1 MSKKLELKLLLDMV
15 DKVTG
20 PLKKIREASG
30 GVSGE
35 LKATRDKLKELNKQS
50 AQIDGFK
57 KQQKAMQ
64 STASTLVDAQAKVK
78 QMQAQMKALGGEA
91 SNKMRTDF
99 RKANE
104 AVRDLSRTLEK
115 QRTGLG
121 EHRQKLR
128 DSGIDTG
135 KLGDAQKDL
144 KEKIQQTTDVM
155 ELQRKKLD
163 AVSRKQKRLNDAGA
177 NYQKAKALQGDL
189 AGKGA
194 GMVATGAA
202 IGAASAVP
210 IIEYSKAETAATGL
224 KVSMMGA
231 GGVVRKE
238 FAEINALATQLGNKL
253 PGTTAD
259 FQDMMTTLIQQ
270 GMSSKAILGGLGEAT
285 AFLGVQMKLPFNEA
299 AEFAAKLQDA
309 TGTAEKDMMNLM
321 DVIQRSY
328 YLGVDKT
335 NMLQG
340 FSKLS
345 SALPVLRKQGLEAAQ
360 LLSPLIVMADQAGMA
375 GEASGNAYRKA
386 FQLSMDTGK
395 VGKAN
400 NILADMGIKLD
411 FTDGK
416 GEFAGLENMFSQ
428 LQKLGGLNT
437 ETRLSVLKQ
446 IYGDDAETLQVMNI
460 MITKGI
466 AGYRE
471 TAAKMEA
478 QASLQLRVNEQLNTL
493 TNLWDAATG
502 TFTNALVNVGEAVAP
517 ELKQLVNW
525 LGEMAEKLGTWI
537 KANPELTGTL
547 FKVAMGV
554 GALAVA
560 GGTLTLMLAGILGPL
575 AMIKYSA
582 EILGIKSLPLVGSA
596 ITKLGGAFSWILGG
610 LKTLS
615 IALFTT
621 PIGWLILGITALIGA
636 GYLLV
641 THWDTV
647 KAWMSDFWQ
656 TIKSLA
662 GEGIEAVKSYFN
674 GLPEPIKAVL
684 SGIWGTMKTVFS
696 WSPIGLIVNNFDD
709 IVSFFTGL
717 PAKFSSLGE
726 MTMDG
731 LVKGITGKLA
741 EVKETITNAATDA
754 IGWFK
759 DVLGIASPS
768 KVFAVMGDQ
777 TMQGLTVGINRSQQ
791 EPLNEINKLS
801 KQMAGTAFV
810 LGISALP
817 AAAMPN
823 DVANLLSPAPI
834 IQNRE
839 IIEQL
844 SPAKLSQPEDAV
856 RQVRD
861 EHSAAVLPAV
871 PAMNREIVEQIEPPE
886 SSAMGYEVLSQAVDA
901 LMPSLTDLMPSLAQV
916 RRAFTHLRT
925 MMSTASGTLMRV
937 GQTLLFVG
945 RAAALNPIGLLVTA
959 IGLGA
964 LAVYKYWQPVKAFFV
979 GFWQGLQEG
988 LAPVAEALGPAF
1000 TALGSALMPL
1010 KPIWDGIASVL
1021 GTVWKWVT
1029 DLLTPINATATE
1041 LDNAT
1046 GAGTRFGLWL
1056 ADLVTL
1062 IPNVIGNFVGF
1073 GASIMSG
1080 ISDGIMSR
1088 VSAVKESL
1096 GGAINGSID
1105 YIKDLLGIASPSKVF
1120 AVMGD
1125 QTMQGLTVGINRSQ
1139 QAPLNEV
1146 GKLGKQMAGA
1156 AFVLGVTALPAAAI
1170 TDQTRIIRDEY
1181 QSADYSVPDAIRLV
1195 KEGELPA
1202 RKQKNDD
1209 LSPDDNSLA
1218 HNTAPDR
1225 LGAFAQRQAPQPQT
1239 VHIDAGIHAPITVYA
1254 TANMNAQDVAQLIA
1268 IELEK
1273 RERAQQARLRSSLK
1287 DLN

>member
-1 MSKKLELKLLLDMV
+1 MNKLQISVLLATV
-15 DKVTG
+15 DKITG
-20 PLKKIREASG
+20 PLKKMRQASG
-30 GVSGE
+30 IT
-35 LKATRDKLKELNKQS
+35 ATQLKETQERVKQLNKQS
-50 AQIDGFK
+50 AQIEGYRK
-57 KQQKAMQ
+57 ISRSLGITSNELAKAQKEAQRLALEMKNSQAPSKALVKEYEQAQAAVVKLKTQQKNLTISQ
-64 STASTLVDAQAKVK
+64 
-78 QMQAQMKALGGEA
+78 
-91 SNKMRTDF
+91 
-99 RKANE
+99 
-104 AVRDLSRTLEK
+104 
-115 QRTGLG
+115 
-121 EHRQKLR
+121 HRQREALR
-128 DSGIDTG
+128 ASGIDTRNLSKHQRTLADDLSQAN
-135 KLGDAQKDL
+135 KLLEQQKRRL
-144 KEKIQQTTDVM
+144 QQVS
-155 ELQRKKLD
+155 EQQKKLN
-163 AVSRKQKRLNDAGA
+163 AAQAS
-177 NYQKAKALQGDL
+177 YQKSKALQGDL

-202 IGAASAVP
+202 VGAVSAIP
-210 IIEYSKAETAATGL
+210 IIEFSKAETAATGL

-309 TGTAEKDMMNLM
+309 TGTAEKDMMSLM

-517 ELKQLVNW
+517 ELKELVKW
-525 LGEMAEKLGTWI
+525 LGEMAEGLGVWI
-537 KANPELTGTL
+537 KANPQLTATL
-547 FKVAMGV
+547 FKAAMAV

-575 AMIKYSA
+575 AMIKYS
-582 EILGIKSLPLVGSA
+582 LSVLSIKSLPFMGGALS
-596 ITKLGGAFSWILGG
+596 KLGGALKWIIGG
-610 LKTLS
+610 LRALS
-615 IALFTT
+615 LALLTT
-621 PIGWLILGITALIGA
+621 PIGWMILGITALATA
-636 GYLLV
+636 GYLLIN
-641 THWDTV
+641 HWDTV
-647 KAWMSDFWQ
+647 KAWMAGFWQ
-656 TIKSLA
+656 SITSLT
-662 GEGIEAVKSYFN
+662 GEGIAAIKGYFN

-684 SGIWGTMKTVFS
+684 SGVWDTIKTVFS

-741 EVKETITNAATDA
+741 EVKETITNAASDA

-823 DVANLLSPAPI
+823 DVANQPSPAPI
-834 IQNRE
+834 IQHRE
-839 IIEQL
+839 IVEQL
-844 SPAKLSQPEDAV
+844 SPAKLSQPEDIV
-856 RQVRD
+856 RQVR
-861 EHSAAVLPAV
+861 
-871 PAMNREIVEQIEPPE
+871 EQ
-886 SSAMGYEVLSQAVDA
+886 Y
-901 LMPSLTDLMPSLAQV
+901 
-916 RRAFTHLRT
+916 
-925 MMSTASGTLMRV
+925 
-937 GQTLLFVG
+937 
-945 RAAALNPIGLLVTA
+945 
-959 IGLGA
+959 
-964 LAVYKYWQPVKAFFV
+964 
-979 GFWQGLQEG
+979 
-988 LAPVAEALGPAF
+988 
-1000 TALGSALMPL
+1000 
-1010 KPIWDGIASVL
+1010 L
-1021 GTVWKWVT
+1021 GTSLQV
-1029 DLLTPINATATE
+1029 
-1041 LDNAT
+1041 
-1046 GAGTRFGLWL
+1046 
-1056 ADLVTL
+1056 
-1062 IPNVIGNFVGF
+1062 IP
-1073 GASIMSG
+1073 
-1080 ISDGIMSR
+1080 
-1088 VSAVKESL
+1088 
-1096 GGAINGSID
+1096 
-1105 YIKDLLGIASPSKVF
+1105 
-1120 AVMGD
+1120 
-1125 QTMQGLTVGINRSQ
+1125 
-1139 QAPLNEV
+1139 
-1146 GKLGKQMAGA
+1146 
-1156 AFVLGVTALPAAAI
+1156 
-1170 TDQTRIIRDEY
+1170 DQTRTIRDEY
-1181 QSADYSVPDAIRLV
+1181 QGADYSVPDAIRLV

-1202 RKQKNDD
+1202 RKPKSDD
-1209 LSPDDNSLA
+1209 LSPDDNGLTHSA
-1218 HNTAPDR
+1218 APDR
-1225 LGAFAQRQAPQPQT
+1225 LGTFAQRQAAQTKT

>member
-50 AQIDGFK
+50 AQIDGYK
-57 KQQKAMQ
+57 KVSRSLSITSQDLVKAQKKMQ
-64 STASTLVDAQAKVK
+64 LLDEQMKQSQNPSKALRKEHEQSIQTLRNLKGARSKLVASHK
-78 QMQAQMKALGGEA
+78 QMRE
-91 SNKMRTDF
+91 
-99 RKANE
+99 E
-104 AVRDLSRTLEK
+104 
-115 QRTGLG
+115 
-121 EHRQKLR
+121 LR
-128 DSGIDTG
+128 LSGIDTR
-135 KLGDAQKDL
+135 KLGDTQKEL

-155 ELQRKKLD
+155 ELQRKKLE
-163 AVSRKQKRLNDAGA
+163 AVSRKQKQLNDAGA
-177 NYQKAKALQGDL
+177 SYQKAKALQSDL

-202 IGAASAVP
+202 VGAASAIP

-309 TGTAEKDMMNLM
+309 TGTAEKDMMSLM
-321 DVIQRSY
+321 DVIHRSY

-345 SALPVLRKQGLEAAQ
+345 SALPVLRKQGLEAAK

-386 FQLSMDTGK
+386 FQLSMDAGK

-471 TAAKMEA
+471 AAAKMEA

-525 LGEMAEKLGTWI
+525 LSEMAEKLGTWI

-560 GGTLTLMLAGILGPL
+560 GGTLTLMLAGILGPIAL
-575 AMIKYSA
+575 LKYST
-582 EILGIKSLPLVGSA
+582 S
-596 ITKLGGAFSWILGG
+596 
-610 LKTLS
+610 
-615 IALFTT
+615 
-621 PIGWLILGITALIGA
+621 
-636 GYLLV
+636 
-641 THWDTV
+641 
-647 KAWMSDFWQ
+647 
-656 TIKSLA
+656 
-662 GEGIEAVKSYFN
+662 
-674 GLPEPIKAVL
+674 
-684 SGIWGTMKTVFS
+684 
-696 WSPIGLIVNNFDD
+696 
-709 IVSFFTGL
+709 
-717 PAKFSSLGE
+717 
-726 MTMDG
+726 
-731 LVKGITGKLA
+731 
-741 EVKETITNAATDA
+741 
-754 IGWFK
+754 
-759 DVLGIASPS
+759 VLGINLMS
-768 KVFAVMGDQ
+768 AVAP
-777 TMQGLTVGINRSQQ
+777 TGLLTTAFGG
-791 EPLNEINKLS
+791 LS
-801 KQMAGTAFV
+801 KGVTGIISKATNFKGAWAGIGALWKQSDPKTLLISMGKGGGIVDRFKASFASLRGTLSTLIPRLTFMSGATMALMKSQMLAVVSG
-810 LGISALP
+810 
-817 AAAMPN
+817 
-823 DVANLLSPAPI
+823 
-834 IQNRE
+834 
-839 IIEQL
+839 
-844 SPAKLSQPEDAV
+844 AKL
-856 RQVRD
+856 
-861 EHSAAVLPAV
+861 AAVNAGK
-871 PAMNREIVEQIEPPE
+871 AIK
-886 SSAMGYEVLSQAVDA
+886 
-901 LMPSLTDLMPSLAQV
+901 
-916 RRAFTHLRT
+916 
-925 MMSTASGTLMRV
+925 STASGIQSSAAAMRTYVQAHGPLGTLWNGFIASAKGIGRVLISSVMSPLRLV

-945 RAAALNPIGLLVTA
+945 RAALLNPIGLLVTA

-964 LAVYKYWQPVKAFFV
+964 LAVYKYWQPIKAFFV

-988 LAPVAEALGPAF
+988 LAPVAEALSPAF
-1000 TALGSALMPL
+1000 VAFGSALAPL
-1010 KPIWDGIASVL
+1010 KPIWDGIASAM

-1029 DLLTPINATATE
+1029 DLLTPINSTAAE

-1046 GAGTRFGLWL
+1046 NAGKRFGLWL
-1056 ADLVTL
+1056 ADLINI
-1062 IPNVIGNFVGF
+1062 IPRLAGDFVGF
-1073 GASIMSG
+1073 GANLMEGFSK
-1080 ISDGIMSR
+1080 GIMSMGHLI
-1088 VSAVKESL
+1088 KESL
-1096 GGAINGSID
+1096 GSTISEGVD
-1105 YIKDLLGIASPSKVF
+1105 YFKNLLGIASPSKVF

-1202 RKQKNDD
+1202 RKPKSDN
-1209 LSPDDNSLA
+1209 LSPDDNGLTHSA
-1218 HNTAPDR
+1218 APDR
-1225 LGAFAQRQAPQPQT
+1225 LGTFAQRQAPQPQT

>member
-1 MSKKLELKLLLDMV
+1 MNKLQISVLLATV
-15 DKVTG
+15 DKITG
-20 PLKKIREASG
+20 PLKKMRQASG
-30 GVSGE
+30 IT
-35 LKATRDKLKELNKQS
+35 ATQLKETQERVKQLNKQS
-50 AQIDGFK
+50 AQIDGYRK
-57 KQQKAMQ
+57 ISRSLGITSNELAKAQKEAQRLALEMKNSQ
-64 STASTLVDAQAKVK
+64 APAKALVKEYEQAQAAVVK
-78 QMQAQMKALGGEA
+78 LKTQHKNLTISQ
-91 SNKMRTDF
+91 
-99 RKANE
+99 
-104 AVRDLSRTLEK
+104 
-115 QRTGLG
+115 
-121 EHRQKLR
+121 HRQREELR
-128 DSGIDTG
+128 ASGIDTRNLSKHQRTLANDLSQAN
-135 KLGDAQKDL
+135 KLLEQQKRRL
-144 KEKIQQTTDVM
+144 QQVS
-155 ELQRKKLD
+155 EQQKKLN
-163 AVSRKQKRLNDAGA
+163 AAQAS
-177 NYQKAKALQGDL
+177 YQKSKALQGDL

-202 IGAASAVP
+202 VGAVSAIP
-210 IIEYSKAETAATGL
+210 IIEFSKAETAATGL

-309 TGTAEKDMMNLM
+309 TGTAEKDMMSLM

-517 ELKQLVNW
+517 ELKELVKW
-525 LGEMAEKLGTWI
+525 LGEMAEGLGVWI
-537 KANPELTGTL
+537 KANPQLTATL
-547 FKVAMGV
+547 FKAAMAV

-575 AMIKYSA
+575 AMIKYS
-582 EILGIKSLPLVGSA
+582 LSVLSIKSLPFMGGALS
-596 ITKLGGAFSWILGG
+596 KLGGALKWIIGG
-610 LKTLS
+610 LRALS
-615 IALFTT
+615 LALLTT
-621 PIGWLILGITALIGA
+621 PIGWLILGITALATA
-636 GYLLV
+636 GYLLIN
-641 THWDTV
+641 HWDTV
-647 KAWMSDFWQ
+647 KAWMAGVWQ
-656 TIKSLA
+656 SITSLT
-662 GEGIEAVKSYFN
+662 GEGIAAIKGYFN

-684 SGIWGTMKTVFS
+684 SGIWDTIKTVFS

-741 EVKETITNAATDA
+741 EVKETITNAASDA

-823 DVANLLSPAPI
+823 DVANQPSPI

-839 IIEQL
+839 IVEQL
-844 SPAKLSQPEDAV
+844 SPAKLSQPEDIV
-856 RQVRD
+856 RQVR
-861 EHSAAVLPAV
+861 
-871 PAMNREIVEQIEPPE
+871 EQ
-886 SSAMGYEVLSQAVDA
+886 Y
-901 LMPSLTDLMPSLAQV
+901 
-916 RRAFTHLRT
+916 
-925 MMSTASGTLMRV
+925 
-937 GQTLLFVG
+937 
-945 RAAALNPIGLLVTA
+945 
-959 IGLGA
+959 
-964 LAVYKYWQPVKAFFV
+964 
-979 GFWQGLQEG
+979 
-988 LAPVAEALGPAF
+988 
-1000 TALGSALMPL
+1000 
-1010 KPIWDGIASVL
+1010 L
-1021 GTVWKWVT
+1021 GTSLQV
-1029 DLLTPINATATE
+1029 
-1041 LDNAT
+1041 
-1046 GAGTRFGLWL
+1046 
-1056 ADLVTL
+1056 
-1062 IPNVIGNFVGF
+1062 IP
-1073 GASIMSG
+1073 
-1080 ISDGIMSR
+1080 
-1088 VSAVKESL
+1088 
-1096 GGAINGSID
+1096 
-1105 YIKDLLGIASPSKVF
+1105 
-1120 AVMGD
+1120 
-1125 QTMQGLTVGINRSQ
+1125 
-1139 QAPLNEV
+1139 
-1146 GKLGKQMAGA
+1146 
-1156 AFVLGVTALPAAAI
+1156 
-1170 TDQTRIIRDEY
+1170 DQTRTIRDEY
-1181 QSADYSVPDAIRLV
+1181 QGADYSVPDAIRLV

-1202 RKQKNDD
+1202 RKPKSDD

-1218 HNTAPDR
+1218 HNAAPDR
-1225 LGAFAQRQAPQPQT
+1225 LGTFAQRQAAQTQT

>member
-1 MSKKLELKLLLDMV
+1 MNKLQISVLLATV
-15 DKVTG
+15 DKITG
-20 PLKKIREASG
+20 PLKKMRQASG
-30 GVSGE
+30 I
-35 LKATRDKLKELNKQS
+35 TTNQLKETQERVKQLNKQS
-50 AQIDGFK
+50 AQIDGYRK
-57 KQQKAMQ
+57 ISRSLGITSNELAKAQKEAQRLALEMKNSQAPAKALVKEYEQAQAAVVKLKTQQKNLTISQ
-64 STASTLVDAQAKVK
+64 
-78 QMQAQMKALGGEA
+78 
-91 SNKMRTDF
+91 
-99 RKANE
+99 
-104 AVRDLSRTLEK
+104 
-115 QRTGLG
+115 
-121 EHRQKLR
+121 HRQREELR
-128 DSGIDTG
+128 ASGIDTRNLS
-135 KLGDAQKDL
+135 KHQRTLANDLSQANKHLEQQKRRL
-144 KEKIQQTTDVM
+144 QQVS
-155 ELQRKKLD
+155 EQQKKLN
-163 AVSRKQKRLNDAGA
+163 AAQAS
-177 NYQKAKALQGDL
+177 YQKSKALQGDL

-202 IGAASAVP
+202 VGAVSAIP
-210 IIEYSKAETAATGL
+210 IIEFSKAETAATGL

-309 TGTAEKDMMNLM
+309 TGTAEKDMMSLM

-517 ELKQLVNW
+517 ELKELVKW
-525 LGEMAEKLGTWI
+525 LGEMAEGLGVWI
-537 KANPELTGTL
+537 KANPQLTATL
-547 FKVAMGV
+547 FKAAMAV

-575 AMIKYSA
+575 AMIKYS
-582 EILGIKSLPLVGSA
+582 LSVLSIKSLPFMGGALS
-596 ITKLGGAFSWILGG
+596 KLGGALKWIIGG
-610 LKTLS
+610 LRALS
-615 IALFTT
+615 LALLTT
-621 PIGWLILGITALIGA
+621 PIGWVILGITALATA
-636 GYLLV
+636 GYLLIN
-641 THWDTV
+641 HWDTV
-647 KAWMSDFWQ
+647 KAWMAGFWQ
-656 TIKSLA
+656 SITSLT
-662 GEGIEAVKSYFN
+662 GEGIAAVNSYFN

-684 SGIWGTMKTVFS
+684 SSIWETMKTIFS

-709 IVSFFTGL
+709 IVSFLTGL

-741 EVKETITNAATDA
+741 EVKETITNAASDA

-777 TMQGLTVGINRSQQ
+777 TMQGLTVGLNRSQQ
-791 EPLNEINKLS
+791 EPLNEVNKLS
-801 KQMAGTAFV
+801 KQIAGTAFV

-817 AAAMPN
+817 AAAISN
-823 DVANLLSPAPI
+823 DVANQPSPAPI
-834 IQNRE
+834 VQHRE
-839 IIEQL
+839 IVEQL
-844 SPAKLSQPEDAV
+844 SPAKMSQPEDIV
-856 RQVRD
+856 RQVR
-861 EHSAAVLPAV
+861 
-871 PAMNREIVEQIEPPE
+871 EQ
-886 SSAMGYEVLSQAVDA
+886 Y
-901 LMPSLTDLMPSLAQV
+901 
-916 RRAFTHLRT
+916 
-925 MMSTASGTLMRV
+925 
-937 GQTLLFVG
+937 
-945 RAAALNPIGLLVTA
+945 
-959 IGLGA
+959 
-964 LAVYKYWQPVKAFFV
+964 
-979 GFWQGLQEG
+979 
-988 LAPVAEALGPAF
+988 
-1000 TALGSALMPL
+1000 
-1010 KPIWDGIASVL
+1010 L
-1021 GTVWKWVT
+1021 GTS
-1029 DLLTPINATATE
+1029 LQA
-1041 LDNAT
+1041 
-1046 GAGTRFGLWL
+1046 
-1056 ADLVTL
+1056 
-1062 IPNVIGNFVGF
+1062 IP
-1073 GASIMSG
+1073 
-1080 ISDGIMSR
+1080 
-1088 VSAVKESL
+1088 
-1096 GGAINGSID
+1096 
-1105 YIKDLLGIASPSKVF
+1105 
-1120 AVMGD
+1120 
-1125 QTMQGLTVGINRSQ
+1125 
-1139 QAPLNEV
+1139 
-1146 GKLGKQMAGA
+1146 
-1156 AFVLGVTALPAAAI
+1156 
-1170 TDQTRIIRDEY
+1170 DQTRTIRDEY
-1181 QSADYSVPDAIRLV
+1181 QGAEYLPNSSVPDAIRLV

-1202 RKQKNDD
+1202 RKPKGDD
-1209 LSPDDNSLA
+1209 LSPNDNSLTHSA
-1218 HNTAPDR
+1218 APDR
-1225 LGAFAQRQAPQPQT
+1225 LGTVAQRQAPQPQT

-1254 TANMNAQDVAQLIA
+1254 TAGMDAQDVAQLIA

>member
-1 MSKKLELKLLLDMV
+1 MNKLQISVLLATV
-15 DKVTG
+15 DKITG
-20 PLKKIREASG
+20 PLKKMRQASG
-30 GVSGE
+30 IT
-35 LKATRDKLKELNKQS
+35 ATQLKETQERVKQLNKQS
-50 AQIDGFK
+50 AQIDGYRK
-57 KQQKAMQ
+57 ISRSLGITSNELAKAQKEAQRLALEMKASQAPAKALVKEYEQAQAAVVKLKTQQKNLTISQ
-64 STASTLVDAQAKVK
+64 
-78 QMQAQMKALGGEA
+78 
-91 SNKMRTDF
+91 
-99 RKANE
+99 
-104 AVRDLSRTLEK
+104 
-115 QRTGLG
+115 
-121 EHRQKLR
+121 HRQREELR
-128 DSGIDTG
+128 ASGIDTRNLSKHQRTLADDLSQAN
-135 KLGDAQKDL
+135 KLLEQQKRRL
-144 KEKIQQTTDVM
+144 QQVS
-155 ELQRKKLD
+155 EQQKKLN
-163 AVSRKQKRLNDAGA
+163 AAQA
-177 NYQKAKALQGDL
+177 NYQKSKALQGDL

-202 IGAASAVP
+202 VGAVSAIP
-210 IIEYSKAETAATGL
+210 IIEFSKAETAATGL

-517 ELKQLVNW
+517 ELKELVKW
-525 LGEMAEKLGTWI
+525 LGEMAEGLGVWI
-537 KANPELTGTL
+537 KANPQLTATL
-547 FKVAMGV
+547 FKAAMAV

-575 AMIKYSA
+575 AMIKYS
-582 EILGIKSLPLVGSA
+582 LSVLSIKSLPFMGGALS
-596 ITKLGGAFSWILGG
+596 KLGGALKWIIGG
-610 LKTLS
+610 LRALS
-615 IALFTT
+615 LALLTT
-621 PIGWLILGITALIGA
+621 PIGWMILGITALATA
-636 GYLLV
+636 GYLLIN
-641 THWDTV
+641 HWDTV
-647 KAWMSDFWQ
+647 KAWMAGFWQ
-656 TIKSLA
+656 SITSLT
-662 GEGIEAVKSYFN
+662 GEGIAAIKGYFN

-684 SGIWGTMKTVFS
+684 SGIWDTMKTVFS

-731 LVKGITGKLA
+731 LVKGITGKLT
-741 EVKETITNAATDA
+741 EVKESITNAASSA

-777 TMQGLTVGINRSQQ
+777 TMQGLTVGLNRSQQ
-791 EPLNEINKLS
+791 DPLNEVNKLS

-823 DVANLLSPAPI
+823 DVTNLPSPAPI
-834 IQNRE
+834 VQHRE

-844 SPAKLSQPEDAV
+844 SPAKLSQPEDIV
-856 RQVRD
+856 RQVR
-861 EHSAAVLPAV
+861 
-871 PAMNREIVEQIEPPE
+871 EQ
-886 SSAMGYEVLSQAVDA
+886 Y
-901 LMPSLTDLMPSLAQV
+901 
-916 RRAFTHLRT
+916 
-925 MMSTASGTLMRV
+925 
-937 GQTLLFVG
+937 
-945 RAAALNPIGLLVTA
+945 
-959 IGLGA
+959 
-964 LAVYKYWQPVKAFFV
+964 
-979 GFWQGLQEG
+979 
-988 LAPVAEALGPAF
+988 
-1000 TALGSALMPL
+1000 
-1010 KPIWDGIASVL
+1010 L
-1021 GTVWKWVT
+1021 GTSLQV
-1029 DLLTPINATATE
+1029 
-1041 LDNAT
+1041 
-1046 GAGTRFGLWL
+1046 
-1056 ADLVTL
+1056 
-1062 IPNVIGNFVGF
+1062 IP
-1073 GASIMSG
+1073 
-1080 ISDGIMSR
+1080 
-1088 VSAVKESL
+1088 
-1096 GGAINGSID
+1096 
-1105 YIKDLLGIASPSKVF
+1105 
-1120 AVMGD
+1120 
-1125 QTMQGLTVGINRSQ
+1125 
-1139 QAPLNEV
+1139 
-1146 GKLGKQMAGA
+1146 
-1156 AFVLGVTALPAAAI
+1156 
-1170 TDQTRIIRDEY
+1170 DQTRTIRDEY
-1181 QSADYSVPDAIRLV
+1181 QGADYSVPDAIRLV

-1202 RKQKNDD
+1202 RKPKSDD
-1209 LSPDDNSLA
+1209 LSPDDNGLTHSA
-1218 HNTAPDR
+1218 APDR
-1225 LGAFAQRQAPQPQT
+1225 LGTFAQRQAAQTQT

>member
-50 AQIDGFK
+50 AQIDGYK
-57 KQQKAMQ
+57 KVSRSLSITSQDLVKAQKKMQ
-64 STASTLVDAQAKVK
+64 LLDEQMKQSQNPSKALRKEHEQSIQTLRNLKGARSKLVASHK
-78 QMQAQMKALGGEA
+78 QMRE
-91 SNKMRTDF
+91 
-99 RKANE
+99 E
-104 AVRDLSRTLEK
+104 
-115 QRTGLG
+115 
-121 EHRQKLR
+121 LR
-128 DSGIDTG
+128 LSGIDTR
-135 KLGDAQKDL
+135 KLGDTQKEL

-155 ELQRKKLD
+155 ELQRKKLE
-163 AVSRKQKRLNDAGA
+163 AVSRKQKQLNDAGA
-177 NYQKAKALQGDL
+177 SYQKAKALQSDL

-202 IGAASAVP
+202 VGAASAIP
-210 IIEYSKAETAATGL
+210 IIEYSKAETAATDL
-224 KVSMMGA
+224 RVAMMGA

-238 FAEINALATQLGNKL
+238 FAEINALANQLGNKL

-259 FQDMMTTLIQQ
+259 FQNMMTTLLKQ
-270 GMSSKAILGGLGEAT
+270 GMTPKAILGGLGEAS
-285 AFLGVQMKLPFNEA
+285 AFLAVQVKMPFNEA

-309 TGTAEKDMMNLM
+309 TGTSEKDMMKLM
-321 DVIQRSY
+321 DTIQRMDG
-328 YLGVDKT
+328 LGVTT
-335 NMLQG
+335 NNMSQS
-340 FSKLS
+340 FSKMS
-345 SALPVLRKQGLEAAQ
+345 SALPILRKTGLEAVE
-360 LLSPLIVMADQAGMA
+360 LLSPLTVMADQASIA
-375 GEASGNAYRKA
+375 GEVAGNAYAKMFR
-386 FQLSMDTGK
+386 LSMNKTK
-395 VGKAN
+395 VAKAN
-400 NILADMGIKLD
+400 EMLEERGIKLD

-416 GEFAGLENMFSQ
+416 GEFAGLDNMFKQLEKIKGLSTEDRLPILSQ
-428 LQKLGGLNT
+428 
-437 ETRLSVLKQ
+437 
-446 IYGDDAETLQVMNI
+446 IFGDDGDTLTVLNLM
-460 MITKGI
+460 TDKGI

-471 TAAKMEA
+471 TAAKMKA

-502 TFTNALVNVGEAVAP
+502 TFANALVNVGEAVAP

-525 LGEMAEKLGTWI
+525 LGEMAEKLGTWV

-575 AMIKYSA
+575 AMIKYST

-610 LKTLS
+610 LKSLS

-621 PIGWLILGITALIGA
+621 PIGWVILGITALIGA

-662 GEGIEAVKSYFN
+662 VEGIEAVKSYFN
-674 GLPEPIKAVL
+674 GLPEPLKAVL
-684 SGIWGTMKTVFS
+684 SSIWETMKTVFS
-696 WSPIGLIVNNFDD
+696 WSPIGIIVNNFDN
-709 IVSFFTGL
+709 IVSYLTGL

-731 LVKGITGKLA
+731 LINGITSKIAAL
-741 EVKETITNAATDA
+741 KETMFGMGRDVISS
-754 IGWFK
+754 FK
-759 DVLGIASPS
+759 
-768 KVFAVMGDQ
+768 
-777 TMQGLTVGINRSQQ
+777 
-791 EPLNEINKLS
+791 EI
-801 KQMAGTAFV
+801 
-810 LGISALP
+810 
-817 AAAMPN
+817 
-823 DVANLLSPAPI
+823 
-834 IQNRE
+834 
-839 IIEQL
+839 
-844 SPAKLSQPEDAV
+844 
-856 RQVRD
+856 
-861 EHSAAVLPAV
+861 
-871 PAMNREIVEQIEPPE
+871 
-886 SSAMGYEVLSQAVDA
+886 
-901 LMPSLTDLMPSLAQV
+901 
-916 RRAFTHLRT
+916 
-925 MMSTASGTLMRV
+925 
-937 GQTLLFVG
+937 
-945 RAAALNPIGLLVTA
+945 
-959 IGLGA
+959 
-964 LAVYKYWQPVKAFFV
+964 
-979 GFWQGLQEG
+979 
-988 LAPVAEALGPAF
+988 
-1000 TALGSALMPL
+1000 
-1010 KPIWDGIASVL
+1010 
-1021 GTVWKWVT
+1021 
-1029 DLLTPINATATE
+1029 
-1041 LDNAT
+1041 
-1046 GAGTRFGLWL
+1046 
-1056 ADLVTL
+1056 
-1062 IPNVIGNFVGF
+1062 
-1073 GASIMSG
+1073 
-1080 ISDGIMSR
+1080 
-1088 VSAVKESL
+1088 
-1096 GGAINGSID
+1096 
-1105 YIKDLLGIASPSKVF
+1105 LGIASPSKVF

-1202 RKQKNDD
+1202 RKPKDDD
-1209 LSPDDNSLA
+1209 LSPDDNGLTHSA
-1218 HNTAPDR
+1218 APDR
-1225 LGAFAQRQAPQPQT
+1225 LGAFAQRQAAQPQT

>member
-1 MSKKLELKLLLDMV
+1 MNKLQISVLLATV
-15 DKVTG
+15 DKITG
-20 PLKKIREASG
+20 PLKKMRQASG
-30 GVSGE
+30 IT
-35 LKATRDKLKELNKQS
+35 ATQLKETQERVKQLNKQS
-50 AQIDGFK
+50 AQIDGYRK
-57 KQQKAMQ
+57 ISRSLGITSNELAKAQKEAQRLALEMKNSQAPSKALVKEYEQAQTAVVKLKTQQKNLTISQ
-64 STASTLVDAQAKVK
+64 
-78 QMQAQMKALGGEA
+78 
-91 SNKMRTDF
+91 
-99 RKANE
+99 
-104 AVRDLSRTLEK
+104 
-115 QRTGLG
+115 
-121 EHRQKLR
+121 HRQREALR
-128 DSGIDTG
+128 ASGIDTRNLSKHQRTLADDLSQAN
-135 KLGDAQKDL
+135 KLLEQQKRRL
-144 KEKIQQTTDVM
+144 QQVS
-155 ELQRKKLD
+155 EQQKKLN
-163 AVSRKQKRLNDAGA
+163 AAQAS
-177 NYQKAKALQGDL
+177 YQKSKALQGDL

-202 IGAASAVP
+202 VGAVSAIP
-210 IIEYSKAETAATGL
+210 IIEFSKAETAATGL

-517 ELKQLVNW
+517 ELKELVKW
-525 LGEMAEKLGTWI
+525 LGEMAEGLGIWI
-537 KANPELTGTL
+537 KANPQLTATL
-547 FKVAMGV
+547 FKAAMAV

-575 AMIKYSA
+575 AMIKYS
-582 EILGIKSLPLVGSA
+582 LSVLSIKSLPFMGGALS
-596 ITKLGGAFSWILGG
+596 KLGGALKWIIGG
-610 LKTLS
+610 LRALS
-615 IALFTT
+615 LALLTT
-621 PIGWLILGITALIGA
+621 PIGWMILGITALATA
-636 GYLLV
+636 GYLLIN
-641 THWDTV
+641 HWDTV
-647 KAWMSDFWQ
+647 KAWMAGFWQ
-656 TIKSLA
+656 SITSLT
-662 GEGIEAVKSYFN
+662 GEGIAAIKGYFN

-684 SGIWGTMKTVFS
+684 SGVWDTIKTVFS

-741 EVKETITNAATDA
+741 EVKETITNAASDA

-823 DVANLLSPAPI
+823 DVANQPSPAPI

-839 IIEQL
+839 IVEQL
-844 SPAKLSQPEDAV
+844 SPAKLSQPEDIV
-856 RQVRD
+856 RQVR
-861 EHSAAVLPAV
+861 
-871 PAMNREIVEQIEPPE
+871 EQ
-886 SSAMGYEVLSQAVDA
+886 Y
-901 LMPSLTDLMPSLAQV
+901 
-916 RRAFTHLRT
+916 
-925 MMSTASGTLMRV
+925 
-937 GQTLLFVG
+937 
-945 RAAALNPIGLLVTA
+945 
-959 IGLGA
+959 
-964 LAVYKYWQPVKAFFV
+964 
-979 GFWQGLQEG
+979 
-988 LAPVAEALGPAF
+988 
-1000 TALGSALMPL
+1000 
-1010 KPIWDGIASVL
+1010 L
-1021 GTVWKWVT
+1021 GTSLQV
-1029 DLLTPINATATE
+1029 
-1041 LDNAT
+1041 
-1046 GAGTRFGLWL
+1046 
-1056 ADLVTL
+1056 
-1062 IPNVIGNFVGF
+1062 IP
-1073 GASIMSG
+1073 
-1080 ISDGIMSR
+1080 
-1088 VSAVKESL
+1088 
-1096 GGAINGSID
+1096 
-1105 YIKDLLGIASPSKVF
+1105 
-1120 AVMGD
+1120 
-1125 QTMQGLTVGINRSQ
+1125 
-1139 QAPLNEV
+1139 
-1146 GKLGKQMAGA
+1146 
-1156 AFVLGVTALPAAAI
+1156 
-1170 TDQTRIIRDEY
+1170 DQTRTIRDEY
-1181 QSADYSVPDAIRLV
+1181 QGADYSVPDAIRLV

-1202 RKQKNDD
+1202 RKPKSDD
-1209 LSPDDNSLA
+1209 LSPDDNGLTHSA
-1218 HNTAPDR
+1218 APDR
-1225 LGAFAQRQAPQPQT
+1225 LGTFAQRQAAQTQT

>member
-1 MSKKLELKLLLDMV
+1 MNKLQISVLLATV
-15 DKVTG
+15 DKITG
-20 PLKKIREASG
+20 PLKKMRQAG
-30 GVSGE
+30 GIT
-35 LKATRDKLKELNKQS
+35 ATQLKETQERVKQLNKQS
-50 AQIDGFK
+50 AQIDGYRK
-57 KQQKAMQ
+57 ISRSLGITSNELAKAQKEAQRLALEMKNSQAPSKALVKEYEQAQAAVVKLKTQQKNLTISQ
-64 STASTLVDAQAKVK
+64 
-78 QMQAQMKALGGEA
+78 
-91 SNKMRTDF
+91 
-99 RKANE
+99 
-104 AVRDLSRTLEK
+104 
-115 QRTGLG
+115 
-121 EHRQKLR
+121 HRQREALR
-128 DSGIDTG
+128 ASGIDTRNLSKHQRTLADDLSQAN
-135 KLGDAQKDL
+135 KLLEQQKRRL
-144 KEKIQQTTDVM
+144 QQVS
-155 ELQRKKLD
+155 EQQKKLN
-163 AVSRKQKRLNDAGA
+163 AAQAS
-177 NYQKAKALQGDL
+177 YQKSKALQGDL

-202 IGAASAVP
+202 VGAVSAIP
-210 IIEYSKAETAATGL
+210 IIEFSKAETAATGL

-309 TGTAEKDMMNLM
+309 TGTAEKDMMSLM

-335 NMLQG
+335 NMLHS

-386 FQLSMDTGK
+386 FQLSMDAGK

-517 ELKQLVNW
+517 ELKELVKW
-525 LGEMAEKLGTWI
+525 LGEMAEGLGIWI
-537 KANPELTGTL
+537 KANPQLTATL
-547 FKVAMGV
+547 FKAAMAV

-575 AMIKYSA
+575 AMIKYS
-582 EILGIKSLPLVGSA
+582 LSVLSIKSLPFMGGALSQ
-596 ITKLGGAFSWILGG
+596 LGGALKWIIGG
-610 LKTLS
+610 LRALS
-615 IALFTT
+615 LALLTT
-621 PIGWLILGITALIGA
+621 PIGWLILGITALVTA
-636 GYLLV
+636 GYLLIN
-641 THWDTV
+641 HWDTV
-647 KAWMSDFWQ
+647 KAWMAGFWQ
-656 TIKSLA
+656 SITSLT
-662 GEGIEAVKSYFN
+662 GEGIAAIKGYFN

-684 SGIWGTMKTVFS
+684 SGIWDTMKTVFS

-731 LVKGITGKLA
+731 LVKGITGKLS
-741 EVKETITNAATDA
+741 EVKETITNAASDA

-759 DVLGIASPS
+759 DV
-768 KVFAVMGDQ
+768 
-777 TMQGLTVGINRSQQ
+777 
-791 EPLNEINKLS
+791 
-801 KQMAGTAFV
+801 
-810 LGISALP
+810 
-817 AAAMPN
+817 
-823 DVANLLSPAPI
+823 
-834 IQNRE
+834 
-839 IIEQL
+839 
-844 SPAKLSQPEDAV
+844 
-856 RQVRD
+856 
-861 EHSAAVLPAV
+861 
-871 PAMNREIVEQIEPPE
+871 
-886 SSAMGYEVLSQAVDA
+886 
-901 LMPSLTDLMPSLAQV
+901 
-916 RRAFTHLRT
+916 
-925 MMSTASGTLMRV
+925 
-937 GQTLLFVG
+937 
-945 RAAALNPIGLLVTA
+945 
-959 IGLGA
+959 
-964 LAVYKYWQPVKAFFV
+964 
-979 GFWQGLQEG
+979 
-988 LAPVAEALGPAF
+988 
-1000 TALGSALMPL
+1000 
-1010 KPIWDGIASVL
+1010 
-1021 GTVWKWVT
+1021 
-1029 DLLTPINATATE
+1029 
-1041 LDNAT
+1041 
-1046 GAGTRFGLWL
+1046 
-1056 ADLVTL
+1056 
-1062 IPNVIGNFVGF
+1062 
-1073 GASIMSG
+1073 
-1080 ISDGIMSR
+1080 
-1088 VSAVKESL
+1088 
-1096 GGAINGSID
+1096 
-1105 YIKDLLGIASPSKVF
+1105 LGIASPSKVF

-1202 RKQKNDD
+1202 RKPKDDD
-1209 LSPDDNSLA
+1209 LSPDDNSLT
-1218 HNTAPDR
+1218 HSIAPDR
-1225 LGAFAQRQAPQPQT
+1225 LGAFAQRQAAQPQT

>member
-1 MSKKLELKLLLDMV
+1 MNKLQISVLLGTV
-15 DKVTG
+15 DKITG
-20 PLKKIREASG
+20 PLKKMRQASG
-30 GVSGE
+30 IT
-35 LKATRDKLKELNKQS
+35 ATQLKETQERVKQLNKQS
-50 AQIDGFK
+50 AQIEGYRK
-57 KQQKAMQ
+57 ISRSLGITSNELAKAQKEAQRLALEMKNSQAPSKALVKEYEQAQAAVVKLKTQQKNLTISQ
-64 STASTLVDAQAKVK
+64 
-78 QMQAQMKALGGEA
+78 
-91 SNKMRTDF
+91 
-99 RKANE
+99 
-104 AVRDLSRTLEK
+104 
-115 QRTGLG
+115 
-121 EHRQKLR
+121 HRQREALR
-128 DSGIDTG
+128 ASGIDTRNLS
-135 KLGDAQKDL
+135 KHQRTLANDLSQANKHLEQQKRRL
-144 KEKIQQTTDVM
+144 QQVS
-155 ELQRKKLD
+155 EQQKKLN
-163 AVSRKQKRLNDAGA
+163 AAQAS
-177 NYQKAKALQGDL
+177 YQKSKALQGDL

-202 IGAASAVP
+202 VGAVSAIP
-210 IIEYSKAETAATGL
+210 IIEFSKAETAATGL

-309 TGTAEKDMMNLM
+309 TGTAEKDMMSLM

-335 NMLQG
+335 NMLHS

-517 ELKQLVNW
+517 ELKELVKW
-525 LGEMAEKLGTWI
+525 LGEMAEGLGVWI
-537 KANPELTGTL
+537 KANPQLTATL
-547 FKVAMGV
+547 FKAAMAV

-575 AMIKYSA
+575 AMIKYS
-582 EILGIKSLPLVGSA
+582 LSVLSIKSLPFMGGALS
-596 ITKLGGAFSWILGG
+596 KLGGALKWIIGG
-610 LKTLS
+610 LRALS
-615 IALFTT
+615 LALLTT
-621 PIGWLILGITALIGA
+621 PIGWMILGITALATA
-636 GYLLV
+636 GYLLIN
-641 THWDTV
+641 HWDTV
-647 KAWMSDFWQ
+647 KAWMAGFWQ
-656 TIKSLA
+656 SITSLT
-662 GEGIEAVKSYFN
+662 GEGIAAIKGYFN

-684 SGIWGTMKTVFS
+684 SGIWDTMKTVFS

-731 LVKGITGKLA
+731 LVKGITGKLT
-741 EVKETITNAATDA
+741 EVKESITNAASSA

-777 TMQGLTVGINRSQQ
+777 TMQGLTVGLNRSQQ
-791 EPLNEINKLS
+791 DPLNEVNKLS

-823 DVANLLSPAPI
+823 DVTNLPSPAPI
-834 IQNRE
+834 VQHRE
-839 IIEQL
+839 IVEQL
-844 SPAKLSQPEDAV
+844 SPAKLSQPEDIV
-856 RQVRD
+856 RQVR
-861 EHSAAVLPAV
+861 
-871 PAMNREIVEQIEPPE
+871 EQ
-886 SSAMGYEVLSQAVDA
+886 Y
-901 LMPSLTDLMPSLAQV
+901 
-916 RRAFTHLRT
+916 
-925 MMSTASGTLMRV
+925 
-937 GQTLLFVG
+937 
-945 RAAALNPIGLLVTA
+945 
-959 IGLGA
+959 
-964 LAVYKYWQPVKAFFV
+964 
-979 GFWQGLQEG
+979 
-988 LAPVAEALGPAF
+988 
-1000 TALGSALMPL
+1000 
-1010 KPIWDGIASVL
+1010 L
-1021 GTVWKWVT
+1021 GTSLQV
-1029 DLLTPINATATE
+1029 
-1041 LDNAT
+1041 
-1046 GAGTRFGLWL
+1046 
-1056 ADLVTL
+1056 
-1062 IPNVIGNFVGF
+1062 IP
-1073 GASIMSG
+1073 
-1080 ISDGIMSR
+1080 
-1088 VSAVKESL
+1088 
-1096 GGAINGSID
+1096 
-1105 YIKDLLGIASPSKVF
+1105 
-1120 AVMGD
+1120 
-1125 QTMQGLTVGINRSQ
+1125 
-1139 QAPLNEV
+1139 
-1146 GKLGKQMAGA
+1146 
-1156 AFVLGVTALPAAAI
+1156 
-1170 TDQTRIIRDEY
+1170 DQTRTIRDEY
-1181 QSADYSVPDAIRLV
+1181 QGADYSVPDAIRLV

-1202 RKQKNDD
+1202 RKPKSDD
-1209 LSPDDNSLA
+1209 LSPDDNGLTHSA
-1218 HNTAPDR
+1218 APDR
-1225 LGAFAQRQAPQPQT
+1225 LGTFAQRQAAQTQT

>member
-20 PLKKIREASG
+20 PLKKIRQASG
-30 GVSGE
+30 LVSGE
-35 LKATRDKLKELNKQS
+35 LKETRDKLKELNKQS
-50 AQIDGFK
+50 HQIDGFK

-64 STASTLVDAQAKVK
+64 STTSTLVDAQAKVK
-78 QMQAQMKALGGEA
+78 LMQAQMKALGGEA

-135 KLGDAQKDL
+135 KLGDAQKQL

-163 AVSRKQKRLNDAGA
+163 AVSRRQKQLSDASA
-177 NYQKAKALQGDL
+177 SYQKTKALQGDL

-202 IGAASAVP
+202 IGAASAIP
-210 IIEYSKAETAATGL
+210 IIEFSKAETAATGL

-270 GMSSKAILGGLGEAT
+270 GMSPKAILGGLGEAT

-309 TGTAEKDMMNLM
+309 TGTAEKDMMSLM

-328 YLGVDKT
+328 YLGVDKN
-335 NMLQG
+335 NMLQSFTKMG
-340 FSKLS
+340 
-345 SALPVLRKQGLEAAQ
+345 SALPILRKKGLEAAK
-360 LLSPLIVMADQAGMA
+360 LLTPLTVMADQAGLA
-375 GEASGNAYRKA
+375 GEVAGNAYAKVFR
-386 FQLSMDTGK
+386 LSMDKSK
-395 VGKAN
+395 VSIAN
-400 NILADMGIKLD
+400 KMLEDMGVKLD

-416 GEFAGLENMFSQ
+416 GEFAGLDNMFKQ
-428 LQKLGGLNT
+428 LEKIKGLST
-437 ETRLSVLKQ
+437 EDRLPILSTIFGNDGDTLSVLNLMT
-446 IYGDDAETLQVMNI
+446 D
-460 MITKGI
+460 KGI

-471 TAAKMEA
+471 TAAKMQA

-560 GGTLTLMLAGILGPL
+560 GGTLTLMLAGILGPIAL
-575 AMIKYSA
+575 LKYST
-582 EILGIKSLPLVGSA
+582 S
-596 ITKLGGAFSWILGG
+596 
-610 LKTLS
+610 
-615 IALFTT
+615 
-621 PIGWLILGITALIGA
+621 
-636 GYLLV
+636 
-641 THWDTV
+641 
-647 KAWMSDFWQ
+647 
-656 TIKSLA
+656 
-662 GEGIEAVKSYFN
+662 
-674 GLPEPIKAVL
+674 
-684 SGIWGTMKTVFS
+684 
-696 WSPIGLIVNNFDD
+696 
-709 IVSFFTGL
+709 
-717 PAKFSSLGE
+717 
-726 MTMDG
+726 
-731 LVKGITGKLA
+731 
-741 EVKETITNAATDA
+741 
-754 IGWFK
+754 
-759 DVLGIASPS
+759 VLGINL
-768 KVFAVMGDQ
+768 MGALAPA
-777 TMQGLTVGINRSQQ
+777 GLLTTAFGG
-791 EPLNEINKLS
+791 LS
-801 KQMAGTAFV
+801 KGVTGIIGKATNFKGAWAGIGALWKQSDPKNT
-810 LGISALP
+810 LP
-817 AAAMPN
+817 AFKQVAATLDRWNGSLKRIGPRFLQARAAT
-823 DVANLLSPAPI
+823 VAF
-834 IQNRE
+834 
-839 IIEQL
+839 
-844 SPAKLSQPEDAV
+844 AKAQWLAV
-856 RQVRD
+856 V
-861 EHSAAVLPAV
+861 SGSKLAAVNAGK
-871 PAMNREIVEQIEPPE
+871 AIK
-886 SSAMGYEVLSQAVDA
+886 
-901 LMPSLTDLMPSLAQV
+901 
-916 RRAFTHLRT
+916 
-925 MMSTASGTLMRV
+925 STASGIQSSTAAMRAYVQTHGKVGTLLNGFKASARGIGRVLLTSVTSPLRLV

-945 RAAALNPIGLLVTA
+945 RAALLNPIGLLVTA

-964 LAVYKYWQPVKAFFV
+964 LAVYKYWQPIKAFFV

-1000 TALGSALMPL
+1000 VAFGSALAPL

-1029 DLLTPINATATE
+1029 ELLTPINATAAE

-1046 GAGTRFGLWL
+1046 GAGKRFGLWL
-1056 ADLVTL
+1056 AD
-1062 IPNVIGNFVGF
+1062 IINFFPQVIGNFMSF
-1073 GASIMSG
+1073 GANIM
-1080 ISDGIMSR
+1080 DGVINGV
-1088 VSAVKESL
+1088 VSKVGALKEAIF
-1096 GGAINGSID
+1096 GAANGAIDSF
-1105 YIKDLLGIASPSKVF
+1105 KDMLGIASPSKVF

-1125 QTMQGLTVGINRSQ
+1125 QTMQGLTVGISRTQ
-1139 QAPLNEV
+1139 QEPLAEV
-1146 GKLGKQMAGA
+1146 NKLSKQMAGT
-1156 AFVLGVTALPAAAI
+1156 AFVLGISALPAAAM
-1170 TDQTRIIRDEY
+1170 
-1181 QSADYSVPDAIRLV
+1181 PDATRLI
-1195 KEGELPA
+1195 KGGELPA
-1202 RKQKNDD
+1202 RTIQRHVDD
-1209 LSPDDNSLA
+1209 GLA
-1218 HNTAPDR
+1218 PNAASAVDR
-1225 LGAFAQRQAPQPQT
+1225 LSAGSAFAQRQAPQPQT
-1239 VHIDAGIHAPITVYA
+1239 VHIDAGIHAPITIHA
-1254 TANMNAQDVAQLIA
+1254 TANMDAQDVARLVA

-1273 RERAQQARLRSSLK
+1273 RDRAQQARLRSSLK

>member
-1 MSKKLELKLLLDMV
+1 MNKLQISVLLATV
-15 DKVTG
+15 DKITG
-20 PLKKIREASG
+20 PLKKMRQASG
-30 GVSGE
+30 IT
-35 LKATRDKLKELNKQS
+35 ATQLKETQERVKQLNKQS
-50 AQIDGFK
+50 AQIEGYRK
-57 KQQKAMQ
+57 ISRSLGITSNELAKAQKEAQRLALEMKNSQAPSKALVKEYEQAQAAVVKLKTQQKNLTISQ
-64 STASTLVDAQAKVK
+64 
-78 QMQAQMKALGGEA
+78 
-91 SNKMRTDF
+91 
-99 RKANE
+99 
-104 AVRDLSRTLEK
+104 
-115 QRTGLG
+115 
-121 EHRQKLR
+121 HRQREALR
-128 DSGIDTG
+128 ASGIDTRNLSKHQRTLADDLSQAN
-135 KLGDAQKDL
+135 KLLEQQKRRL
-144 KEKIQQTTDVM
+144 QQVS
-155 ELQRKKLD
+155 EQQKKLN
-163 AVSRKQKRLNDAGA
+163 AAQAS
-177 NYQKAKALQGDL
+177 YQKSKALQGDL

-202 IGAASAVP
+202 VGAVSAIP
-210 IIEYSKAETAATGL
+210 IIEFSKAETAATGL

-517 ELKQLVNW
+517 ELKELVKW
-525 LGEMAEKLGTWI
+525 LGEMAEGLGVWI
-537 KANPELTGTL
+537 KANPQLTATL
-547 FKVAMGV
+547 FKAAMAV

-575 AMIKYSA
+575 AMIKYS
-582 EILGIKSLPLVGSA
+582 LSVLSIKSLPFMGGALS
-596 ITKLGGAFSWILGG
+596 KLGGALKWIIGG
-610 LKTLS
+610 LRALS
-615 IALFTT
+615 LALLTT
-621 PIGWLILGITALIGA
+621 PIGWMILGITALATA
-636 GYLLV
+636 GYLLIN
-641 THWDTV
+641 HWDTV
-647 KAWMSDFWQ
+647 KAWMAGFWQ
-656 TIKSLA
+656 SITSLT
-662 GEGIEAVKSYFN
+662 GEGIAAIKGYFN
-674 GLPEPIKAVL
+674 SLPEPIKAVL
-684 SGIWGTMKTVFS
+684 SGIWDTMKTVFS

-731 LVKGITGKLA
+731 LVKGITGKLT
-741 EVKETITNAATDA
+741 EVKESITNAASSA

-777 TMQGLTVGINRSQQ
+777 TMQGLTVGLNRSQQ
-791 EPLNEINKLS
+791 DPLNEVNKLS

-810 LGISALP
+810 LGISAIP

-823 DVANLLSPAPI
+823 DVANQPAPI

-839 IIEQL
+839 IVEQL
-844 SPAKLSQPEDAV
+844 SPAKLSQPEDIV
-856 RQVRD
+856 RQVR
-861 EHSAAVLPAV
+861 
-871 PAMNREIVEQIEPPE
+871 EQ
-886 SSAMGYEVLSQAVDA
+886 Y
-901 LMPSLTDLMPSLAQV
+901 
-916 RRAFTHLRT
+916 
-925 MMSTASGTLMRV
+925 
-937 GQTLLFVG
+937 
-945 RAAALNPIGLLVTA
+945 
-959 IGLGA
+959 
-964 LAVYKYWQPVKAFFV
+964 
-979 GFWQGLQEG
+979 
-988 LAPVAEALGPAF
+988 
-1000 TALGSALMPL
+1000 
-1010 KPIWDGIASVL
+1010 L
-1021 GTVWKWVT
+1021 GTSLQV
-1029 DLLTPINATATE
+1029 
-1041 LDNAT
+1041 
-1046 GAGTRFGLWL
+1046 
-1056 ADLVTL
+1056 
-1062 IPNVIGNFVGF
+1062 IP
-1073 GASIMSG
+1073 
-1080 ISDGIMSR
+1080 
-1088 VSAVKESL
+1088 
-1096 GGAINGSID
+1096 
-1105 YIKDLLGIASPSKVF
+1105 
-1120 AVMGD
+1120 
-1125 QTMQGLTVGINRSQ
+1125 
-1139 QAPLNEV
+1139 
-1146 GKLGKQMAGA
+1146 
-1156 AFVLGVTALPAAAI
+1156 
-1170 TDQTRIIRDEY
+1170 DQTRTIRDEY
-1181 QSADYSVPDAIRLV
+1181 QGADYSVPDAIRLV

-1202 RKQKNDD
+1202 RKPKSDD
-1209 LSPDDNSLA
+1209 LSPDDNGLTHSA
-1218 HNTAPDR
+1218 APDR
-1225 LGAFAQRQAPQPQT
+1225 LGTFAQRQAPQPQT

>member
-50 AQIDGFK
+50 AQIDGYK
-57 KQQKAMQ
+57 KVSRSLSITSAQLKQAQQATEQLASKMKASQ
-64 STASTLVDAQAKVK
+64 GAANDIAQRYAIVKAKVDTLN
-78 QMQAQMKALGGEA
+78 QVTGVTPEVL
-91 SNKMRTDF
+91 
-99 RKANE
+99 RKAKAE
-104 AVRDLSRTLEK
+104 LKQLSGEMKTSQSALSQLSKEQTQALDKLKRLKTAHGQLKTSHKQVRE
-115 QRTGLG
+115 
-121 EHRQKLR
+121 ELR
-128 DSGIDTG
+128 LSGIDTR
-135 KLGDAQKDL
+135 KLGDTQKEL
-144 KEKIQQTTDVM
+144 KEKIQRTTDVM
-155 ELQRKKLD
+155 ELQRKKLE
-163 AVSRKQKRLNDAGA
+163 AVSRQQKRLNDAGA
-177 NYQKAKALQGDL
+177 SYQKAKALQGDI

-202 IGAASAVP
+202 IGAASAIP
-210 IIEYSKAETAATGL
+210 IIEYSKAETAATDL
-224 KVSMMGA
+224 RVAMMGA

-238 FAEINALATQLGNKL
+238 FAEINALANQLGNKL

-259 FQDMMTTLIQQ
+259 FQNMMTTLIQQ
-270 GMSSKAILGGLGEAT
+270 GMSPKAILGGLGEAS
-285 AFLGVQMKLPFNEA
+285 AFLAVQVKMPFNEA
-299 AEFAAKLQDA
+299 AEFAAKLQDS
-309 TGTAEKDMMNLM
+309 TGTAEKDMMRLM
-321 DVIQRSY
+321 DTIQRMNGTGMES
-328 YLGVDKT
+328 GNIMQSFTK
-335 NMLQG
+335 MG
-340 FSKLS
+340 
-345 SALPVLRKQGLEAAQ
+345 SALPILRKTGLEAAE
-360 LLSPLIVMADQAGMA
+360 LLSPLSVMADQAGLP
-375 GEASGNAYRKA
+375 GEVAGNAYAKIFR
-386 FQLSMDTGK
+386 LSMNKTK
-395 VGKAN
+395 VAKAN
-400 NILADMGIKLD
+400 EMLEERGVKLN

-416 GEFAGLENMFSQ
+416 GEFAGLDNMFKQLEKIKGLSTEERLPILSQ
-428 LQKLGGLNT
+428 
-437 ETRLSVLKQ
+437 
-446 IYGDDAETLQVMNI
+446 IFGDDGDTLTVLNLMTN
-460 MITKGI
+460 KGI

-471 TAAKMEA
+471 AAAKMQA

-493 TNLWDAATG
+493 TNIWDAATG

-547 FKVAMGV
+547 FKLAMGV

-674 GLPEPIKAVL
+674 GLPEPVKAVL
-684 SGIWGTMKTVFS
+684 SGIWDTMKTVFS

-731 LVKGITGKLA
+731 LVKGITGKLT
-741 EVKETITNAATDA
+741 EVKETITNAASSA

-777 TMQGLTVGINRSQQ
+777 TMQGLTVGLNRSQQ
-791 EPLNEINKLS
+791 DPLNEVNKLS

-823 DVANLLSPAPI
+823 DVANLPSTAPI
-834 IQNRE
+834 VQHRE

-844 SPAKLSQPEDAV
+844 SPAKLSQPEDIV
-856 RQVRD
+856 RQVR
-861 EHSAAVLPAV
+861 
-871 PAMNREIVEQIEPPE
+871 EQ
-886 SSAMGYEVLSQAVDA
+886 YL
-901 LMPSLTDLMPSLAQV
+901 
-916 RRAFTHLRT
+916 
-925 MMSTASGTLMRV
+925 
-937 GQTLLFVG
+937 
-945 RAAALNPIGLLVTA
+945 
-959 IGLGA
+959 
-964 LAVYKYWQPVKAFFV
+964 
-979 GFWQGLQEG
+979 
-988 LAPVAEALGPAF
+988 
-1000 TALGSALMPL
+1000 
-1010 KPIWDGIASVL
+1010 
-1021 GTVWKWVT
+1021 
-1029 DLLTPINATATE
+1029 
-1041 LDNAT
+1041 
-1046 GAGTRFGLWL
+1046 
-1056 ADLVTL
+1056 
-1062 IPNVIGNFVGF
+1062 
-1073 GASIMSG
+1073 G
-1080 ISDGIMSR
+1080 IS
-1088 VSAVKESL
+1088 L
-1096 GGAINGSID
+1096 QAI
-1105 YIKDLLGIASPSKVF
+1105 P
-1120 AVMGD
+1120 
-1125 QTMQGLTVGINRSQ
+1125 
-1139 QAPLNEV
+1139 
-1146 GKLGKQMAGA
+1146 
-1156 AFVLGVTALPAAAI
+1156 
-1170 TDQTRIIRDEY
+1170 DQTRTIRDEY

-1202 RKQKNDD
+1202 RKPKSDD
-1209 LSPDDNSLA
+1209 LSPDDNSLTHSA
-1218 HNTAPDR
+1218 APDR
-1225 LGAFAQRQAPQPQT
+1225 LSTFAQRQAPQPQT

-1254 TANMNAQDVAQLIA
+1254 TANMDAQDVARLIA

>member
-50 AQIDGFK
+50 AQIDGYK
-57 KQQKAMQ
+57 KVSRSLSITSQDLVKAQKKMQ
-64 STASTLVDAQAKVK
+64 LLDEQMKQSQNPSKALRKEHEQSIQTLRNLKGARSKLVASHK
-78 QMQAQMKALGGEA
+78 QMRE
-91 SNKMRTDF
+91 
-99 RKANE
+99 E
-104 AVRDLSRTLEK
+104 
-115 QRTGLG
+115 
-121 EHRQKLR
+121 LR
-128 DSGIDTG
+128 LSGIDTR
-135 KLGDAQKDL
+135 KLGDTQKEL

-155 ELQRKKLD
+155 ELQRKKLE
-163 AVSRKQKRLNDAGA
+163 AVSRKQKQLNDAGA
-177 NYQKAKALQGDL
+177 SYQKAKALQGDL

-194 GMVATGAA
+194 SMVATGAA
-202 IGAASAVP
+202 VGAASAIP
-210 IIEYSKAETAATGL
+210 IIEYSKAETAATDL
-224 KVSMMGA
+224 RVAMMGA

-238 FAEINALATQLGNKL
+238 FAEINTLANQLGNKL

-259 FQDMMTTLIQQ
+259 FQNMMTTLLKQ
-270 GMSSKAILGGLGEAT
+270 GMTPKAILGGLGEAS
-285 AFLGVQMKLPFNEA
+285 AFLAVQVKMPFNEA

-309 TGTAEKDMMNLM
+309 TGTSEKDMMKLM
-321 DVIQRSY
+321 DTIQRMDG
-328 YLGVDKT
+328 LGVTT
-335 NMLQG
+335 NNMSQS
-340 FSKLS
+340 FSKMS
-345 SALPVLRKQGLEAAQ
+345 SALPILRKTGLEAVE
-360 LLSPLIVMADQAGMA
+360 LLSPLTVMADQASIA
-375 GEASGNAYRKA
+375 GEVAGNAYAKMFR
-386 FQLSMDTGK
+386 LSMNKTK
-395 VGKAN
+395 VAKAN
-400 NILADMGIKLD
+400 EMLEERGIKLD

-416 GEFAGLENMFSQ
+416 GEFAGLDNMFKQLEKIKGISTEDRLPILSQ
-428 LQKLGGLNT
+428 
-437 ETRLSVLKQ
+437 
-446 IYGDDAETLQVMNI
+446 IFGDDGDTLTVLNLM
-460 MITKGI
+460 TDKGI

-471 TAAKMEA
+471 TAAKMKA

-493 TNLWDAATG
+493 ANIWDAATG

-547 FKVAMGV
+547 FKLAMGV
-554 GALAVA
+554 GALAVG

-596 ITKLGGAFSWILGG
+596 ITKLGGVFSWILGG
-610 LKTLS
+610 IKSLS

-647 KAWMSDFWQ
+647 KAWMSDFWL

-674 GLPEPIKAVL
+674 GLPEPLKAVL
-684 SGIWGTMKTVFS
+684 SGIWETMKTVFS
-696 WSPIGLIVNNFDD
+696 WSPIGLIVNNFDN
-709 IVSFFTGL
+709 IVSYLTGL

-731 LVKGITGKLA
+731 LINGITSKIAAL
-741 EVKETITNAATDA
+741 KETMFGMGRDVISS
-754 IGWFK
+754 FK
-759 DVLGIASPS
+759 
-768 KVFAVMGDQ
+768 
-777 TMQGLTVGINRSQQ
+777 
-791 EPLNEINKLS
+791 EI
-801 KQMAGTAFV
+801 
-810 LGISALP
+810 
-817 AAAMPN
+817 
-823 DVANLLSPAPI
+823 
-834 IQNRE
+834 
-839 IIEQL
+839 
-844 SPAKLSQPEDAV
+844 
-856 RQVRD
+856 
-861 EHSAAVLPAV
+861 
-871 PAMNREIVEQIEPPE
+871 
-886 SSAMGYEVLSQAVDA
+886 
-901 LMPSLTDLMPSLAQV
+901 
-916 RRAFTHLRT
+916 
-925 MMSTASGTLMRV
+925 
-937 GQTLLFVG
+937 
-945 RAAALNPIGLLVTA
+945 
-959 IGLGA
+959 
-964 LAVYKYWQPVKAFFV
+964 
-979 GFWQGLQEG
+979 
-988 LAPVAEALGPAF
+988 
-1000 TALGSALMPL
+1000 
-1010 KPIWDGIASVL
+1010 
-1021 GTVWKWVT
+1021 
-1029 DLLTPINATATE
+1029 
-1041 LDNAT
+1041 
-1046 GAGTRFGLWL
+1046 
-1056 ADLVTL
+1056 
-1062 IPNVIGNFVGF
+1062 
-1073 GASIMSG
+1073 
-1080 ISDGIMSR
+1080 
-1088 VSAVKESL
+1088 
-1096 GGAINGSID
+1096 
-1105 YIKDLLGIASPSKVF
+1105 LGIASPSKVF

-1202 RKQKNDD
+1202 RKPKSDD
-1209 LSPDDNSLA
+1209 LSPDDNSLT
-1218 HNTAPDR
+1218 HSTAPDR

>member
-20 PLKKIREASG
+20 PLKKIRQGSG
-30 GVSGE
+30 LVSGE
-35 LKATRDKLKELNKQS
+35 LKETRDKLKELNKQS
-50 AQIDGFK
+50 AKMDGYK
-57 KQQKAMQ
+57 KVSRSLSITSQELVTAQKKMQ
-64 STASTLVDAQAKVK
+64 GLDEQMKQSQNPSKALRKEHEKSIETLRNLKIARGKLSTSHK
-78 QMQAQMKALGGEA
+78 QMRE
-91 SNKMRTDF
+91 
-99 RKANE
+99 E
-104 AVRDLSRTLEK
+104 
-115 QRTGLG
+115 
-121 EHRQKLR
+121 LR
-128 DSGIDTG
+128 SSGVDTR
-135 KLGDAQKDL
+135 KLGDAQKEL
-144 KEKIQQTTDVM
+144 KEKIERTTDVM
-155 ELQRKKLD
+155 ELQRKKLE
-163 AVSRKQKRLNDAGA
+163 AVSRRQKQLNDASA
-177 NYQKAKALQGDL
+177 SYQKTKALQGDL

-202 IGAASAVP
+202 VGAVSAIP
-210 IIEYSKAETAATGL
+210 IIEFSKAETAATGL

-309 TGTAEKDMMNLM
+309 TGTAEKDMMSLM

-400 NILADMGIKLD
+400 NILADVGIKLD

-428 LQKLGGLNT
+428 LTKLKGLNT

-466 AGYRE
+466 SGYRE
-471 TAAKMEA
+471 TASKMQA

-517 ELKQLVNW
+517 ELKELVKW
-525 LGEMAEKLGTWI
+525 LGEMAEGLGVWI
-537 KANPELTGTL
+537 KANPQLTATL
-547 FKVAMGV
+547 FKAAIAV

-575 AMIKYSA
+575 AMIKYS
-582 EILGIKSLPLVGSA
+582 LSVLSIKSLPFMGGALSQ
-596 ITKLGGAFSWILGG
+596 LGGALKWIIGG
-610 LKTLS
+610 LRALS
-615 IALFTT
+615 LALIST
-621 PIGWLILGITALIGA
+621 PIGWVILGITALVAA

-647 KAWMSDFWQ
+647 KAWMAGFWQ
-656 TIKSLA
+656 SITSLT
-662 GEGIEAVKSYFN
+662 GEGIAAVKDYFN
-674 GLPEPIKAVL
+674 GLPEPIKTAL
-684 SGIWGTMKTVFS
+684 SGIWETMKTVFS
-696 WSPIGLIVNNFDD
+696 WSPLGLIVNNFSE
-709 IVSFFTGL
+709 IMSFFTGL

-731 LVKGITGKLA
+731 LVKGITGKLT
-741 EVKETITNAATDA
+741 EVKETITNAASNA

-777 TMQGLTVGINRSQQ
+777 TMDGLTVGLNRSQQ
-791 EPLNEINKLS
+791 APLNEVSKLG

-823 DVANLLSPAPI
+823 L
-834 IQNRE
+834 
-839 IIEQL
+839 
-844 SPAKLSQPEDAV
+844 
-856 RQVRD
+856 
-861 EHSAAVLPAV
+861 
-871 PAMNREIVEQIEPPE
+871 
-886 SSAMGYEVLSQAVDA
+886 QA
-901 LMPSLTDLMPSLAQV
+901 
-916 RRAFTHLRT
+916 
-925 MMSTASGTLMRV
+925 
-937 GQTLLFVG
+937 
-945 RAAALNPIGLLVTA
+945 
-959 IGLGA
+959 
-964 LAVYKYWQPVKAFFV
+964 
-979 GFWQGLQEG
+979 
-988 LAPVAEALGPAF
+988 
-1000 TALGSALMPL
+1000 
-1010 KPIWDGIASVL
+1010 
-1021 GTVWKWVT
+1021 
-1029 DLLTPINATATE
+1029 
-1041 LDNAT
+1041 
-1046 GAGTRFGLWL
+1046 
-1056 ADLVTL
+1056 
-1062 IPNVIGNFVGF
+1062 IP
-1073 GASIMSG
+1073 
-1080 ISDGIMSR
+1080 
-1088 VSAVKESL
+1088 
-1096 GGAINGSID
+1096 
-1105 YIKDLLGIASPSKVF
+1105 
-1120 AVMGD
+1120 
-1125 QTMQGLTVGINRSQ
+1125 
-1139 QAPLNEV
+1139 
-1146 GKLGKQMAGA
+1146 
-1156 AFVLGVTALPAAAI
+1156 
-1170 TDQTRIIRDEY
+1170 DQTRTIRDEY
-1181 QSADYSVPDAIRLV
+1181 QGADYSVPDAIRLV

-1202 RKQKNDD
+1202 RKAKSDD
-1209 LSPDDNSLA
+1209 LTHNGSDLA
-1218 HNTAPDR
+1218 HNTNSLTHNAASDR
-1225 LGAFAQRQAPQPQT
+1225 LSAGSAFAQRQAPQSQT
-1239 VHIDAGIHAPITVYA
+1239 VHIDAGIHAPITIHA
-1254 TANMNAQDVAQLIA
+1254 TANMDAQDVARLVA

-1273 RERAQQARLRSSLK
+1273 RDRAQQARLRSSLK

>member
-104 AVRDLSRTLEK
+104 AVRDLSLTLEK

-135 KLGDAQKDL
+135 KLGDAQKQL

-163 AVSRKQKRLNDAGA
+163 AVSRQQKRLNDAGA
-177 NYQKAKALQGDL
+177 SYQKAKALQGDL

-210 IIEYSKAETAATGL
+210 IIEYSKAETAATDL
-224 KVSMMGA
+224 RVAMMGA

-238 FAEINALATQLGNKL
+238 FAEINALANQLGNKL

-259 FQDMMTTLIQQ
+259 FQNMMTTLLKQ
-270 GMSSKAILGGLGEAT
+270 GMTPKAILGGLGEAS
-285 AFLGVQMKLPFNEA
+285 AFLAVQVKMPFNEA

-309 TGTAEKDMMNLM
+309 TGTSEKDMMKLM
-321 DVIQRSY
+321 DTIQRMDG
-328 YLGVDKT
+328 LGVTT
-335 NMLQG
+335 NNMSQS
-340 FSKLS
+340 FSKMS
-345 SALPVLRKQGLEAAQ
+345 SALPILRKTGLEAVE
-360 LLSPLIVMADQAGMA
+360 LLSPLTVMADQASIA
-375 GEASGNAYRKA
+375 GEVAGNAYAKMFR
-386 FQLSMDTGK
+386 LSMNKTK
-395 VGKAN
+395 VAKAN
-400 NILADMGIKLD
+400 EMLEERGIKLD

-416 GEFAGLENMFSQ
+416 GEFAGLDNMFKQLEKIKGLSTEDRLPILSQ
-428 LQKLGGLNT
+428 
-437 ETRLSVLKQ
+437 
-446 IYGDDAETLQVMNI
+446 IFGDDGDTLTVLNLM
-460 MITKGI
+460 TDKGI

-471 TAAKMEA
+471 TAAKMKA

-502 TFTNALVNVGEAVAP
+502 TFSNALVNVGEAVAP
-517 ELKQLVNW
+517 ELKELVKW
-525 LGEMAEKLGTWI
+525 LGEMAEGLGVWI
-537 KANPELTGTL
+537 KANPQLTATL
-547 FKVAMGV
+547 FKATMAV

-575 AMIKYSA
+575 AMLKYSTS
-582 EILGIKSLPLVGSA
+582 ILGIKSLPLMGGA
-596 ITKLGGAFSWILGG
+596 LTKLGGAFKWVLGG
-610 LKTLS
+610 LRALS
-615 IALFTT
+615 LGLLTT

-674 GLPEPIKAVL
+674 GLPEPVKAVL
-684 SGIWGTMKTVFS
+684 SGIWDTMKTVFS

-731 LVKGITGKLA
+731 LVKGITGKLT
-741 EVKETITNAATDA
+741 EVKETITNAASSA

-768 KVFAVMGDQ
+768 KVFATMGDQ
-777 TMQGLTVGINRSQQ
+777 TMDGLTVGLNRSQQ
-791 EPLNEINKLS
+791 GPLNEVNKLS
-801 KQMAGTAFV
+801 KQIAGTAFV

-817 AAAMPN
+817 AAAMPS
-823 DVANLLSPAPI
+823 DVTNLPSPAPI
-834 IQNRE
+834 VQHREIVEQLSPVKLSQPEDIVRQVRDEYSAAALSAVPSANREIVEQLSPVKMSQPEDAVRQVRDEHSMVALSAVPSANREIIEQLSPAKLSQPEDIVRQVRDEHSVSALSAVPSANREIIEQLSPAKLSQPEDAVRQVRDENLASVLSAVPNAKRE

-861 EHSAAVLPAV
+861 EHSVAALSAV
-871 PAMNREIVEQIEPPE
+871 PSANREIIEQLSP
-886 SSAMGYEVLSQAVDA
+886 AKLSQPENIVR
-901 LMPSLTDLMPSLAQV
+901 QV
-916 RRAFTHLRT
+916 RE
-925 MMSTASGTLMRV
+925 
-937 GQTLLFVG
+937 Q
-945 RAAALNPIGLLVTA
+945 
-959 IGLGA
+959 
-964 LAVYKYWQPVKAFFV
+964 Y
-979 GFWQGLQEG
+979 
-988 LAPVAEALGPAF
+988 
-1000 TALGSALMPL
+1000 
-1010 KPIWDGIASVL
+1010 L
-1021 GTVWKWVT
+1021 GTSLQV
-1029 DLLTPINATATE
+1029 
-1041 LDNAT
+1041 
-1046 GAGTRFGLWL
+1046 
-1056 ADLVTL
+1056 
-1062 IPNVIGNFVGF
+1062 IP
-1073 GASIMSG
+1073 
-1080 ISDGIMSR
+1080 
-1088 VSAVKESL
+1088 
-1096 GGAINGSID
+1096 
-1105 YIKDLLGIASPSKVF
+1105 
-1120 AVMGD
+1120 
-1125 QTMQGLTVGINRSQ
+1125 
-1139 QAPLNEV
+1139 
-1146 GKLGKQMAGA
+1146 
-1156 AFVLGVTALPAAAI
+1156 
-1170 TDQTRIIRDEY
+1170 DQTRTIRDEY

-1202 RKQKNDD
+1202 RKSKSDD
-1209 LSPDDNSLA
+1209 LSPDDNSPTHSA
-1218 HNTAPDR
+1218 APER
-1225 LGAFAQRQAPQPQT
+1225 LSTFAPRQAPQPQT

-1254 TANMNAQDVAQLIA
+1254 TAGMDAQDVARLIA

-1273 RERAQQARLRSSLK
+1273 RERAQQARIRSSLK

>member
-35 LKATRDKLKELNKQS
+35 LEATRDKLKELNKQS

-78 QMQAQMKALGGEA
+78 LMQAQMKALGGEA

-163 AVSRKQKRLNDAGA
+163 AVSRKQKCLNDAGA
-177 NYQKAKALQGDL
+177 SYQKAKALQGDL

-210 IIEYSKAETAATGL
+210 IIEYSKAETAATDL
-224 KVSMMGA
+224 RVAMMGA

-238 FAEINALATQLGNKL
+238 FAEINALANQLGNKL

-259 FQDMMTTLIQQ
+259 FQNMMTTLLKQD
-270 GMSSKAILGGLGEAT
+270 MTPKAILGGLGEAS
-285 AFLGVQMKLPFNEA
+285 AFLAVQVKMPFNEA

-309 TGTAEKDMMNLM
+309 TGTSEKDMMKLM
-321 DVIQRSY
+321 DTIQRMDG
-328 YLGVDKT
+328 LGVTT
-335 NMLQG
+335 NNMSQS
-340 FSKLS
+340 FSKMS
-345 SALPVLRKQGLEAAQ
+345 SALPILRKTGLEAVE
-360 LLSPLIVMADQAGMA
+360 LLSPLTVMADQASIA
-375 GEASGNAYRKA
+375 GEVAGNAYAKMFR
-386 FQLSMDTGK
+386 LSMNKTK
-395 VGKAN
+395 VAKAN
-400 NILADMGIKLD
+400 EMLEERGIKLD

-416 GEFAGLENMFSQ
+416 GEFAGLDNMFKQLEKIKGLSTEDRLPILSQ
-428 LQKLGGLNT
+428 
-437 ETRLSVLKQ
+437 
-446 IYGDDAETLQVMNI
+446 IFGDDGDTLTVLNLM
-460 MITKGI
+460 TDKGI

-471 TAAKMEA
+471 TAAKMKA

-493 TNLWDAATG
+493 ANLWDATTG
-502 TFTNALVNVGEAVAP
+502 TFSNALVNVGEAVAP

-525 LGEMAEKLGTWI
+525 LGEMAEKLGTWV

-547 FKVAMGV
+547 FKAAMAV

-610 LKTLS
+610 IKALT

-684 SGIWGTMKTVFS
+684 SSIWETMKTVFS

-709 IVSFFTGL
+709 IVSFLTGL

-731 LVKGITGKLA
+731 LVKGITGKLT
-741 EVKETITNAATDA
+741 EVKETITNAASSA

-777 TMQGLTVGINRSQQ
+777 TMQGLTVGLNRSQQ
-791 EPLNEINKLS
+791 DPLNEVNKLS

-823 DVANLLSPAPI
+823 DITNLPSPAPI
-834 IQNRE
+834 VQHRE
-839 IIEQL
+839 IVEQL
-844 SPAKLSQPEDAV
+844 SPAKLSQPEDIM

-861 EHSAAVLPAV
+861 E
-871 PAMNREIVEQIEPPE
+871 
-886 SSAMGYEVLSQAVDA
+886 Y
-901 LMPSLTDLMPSLAQV
+901 
-916 RRAFTHLRT
+916 
-925 MMSTASGTLMRV
+925 
-937 GQTLLFVG
+937 
-945 RAAALNPIGLLVTA
+945 
-959 IGLGA
+959 LGA
-964 LAVYKYWQPVKAFFV
+964 S
-979 GFWQGLQEG
+979 LQ
-988 LAPVAEALGPAF
+988 A
-1000 TALGSALMPL
+1000 
-1010 KPIWDGIASVL
+1010 
-1021 GTVWKWVT
+1021 
-1029 DLLTPINATATE
+1029 
-1041 LDNAT
+1041 
-1046 GAGTRFGLWL
+1046 
-1056 ADLVTL
+1056 
-1062 IPNVIGNFVGF
+1062 IP
-1073 GASIMSG
+1073 
-1080 ISDGIMSR
+1080 
-1088 VSAVKESL
+1088 
-1096 GGAINGSID
+1096 
-1105 YIKDLLGIASPSKVF
+1105 
-1120 AVMGD
+1120 
-1125 QTMQGLTVGINRSQ
+1125 
-1139 QAPLNEV
+1139 
-1146 GKLGKQMAGA
+1146 
-1156 AFVLGVTALPAAAI
+1156 
-1170 TDQTRIIRDEY
+1170 DQTRTIRDEY
-1181 QSADYSVPDAIRLV
+1181 QVAEYLPNSSVPDAIRLV

-1202 RKQKNDD
+1202 RKPKSDD
-1209 LSPDDNSLA
+1209 LLPDDNGLTHS
-1218 HNTAPDR
+1218 TTPDR
-1225 LGAFAQRQAPQPQT
+1225 LGVFAQRQAPQQQT

-1254 TANMNAQDVAQLIA
+1254 TAGMDAQDVAQLIA

>member
-1 MSKKLELKLLLDMV
+1 MNKLQISVLLATV
-15 DKVTG
+15 DKITG
-20 PLKKIREASG
+20 PLKKMRQAG
-30 GVSGE
+30 GIT
-35 LKATRDKLKELNKQS
+35 ATQLKETQERVKQLNKQS
-50 AQIDGFK
+50 AQIDGYRK
-57 KQQKAMQ
+57 ISRSLGITSNELAKAQKEAQRLALEMKNSQAPAKALVKEYEQAQVAVVKLKTQQKNLTISQ
-64 STASTLVDAQAKVK
+64 
-78 QMQAQMKALGGEA
+78 
-91 SNKMRTDF
+91 
-99 RKANE
+99 
-104 AVRDLSRTLEK
+104 
-115 QRTGLG
+115 
-121 EHRQKLR
+121 HRQREALR
-128 DSGIDTG
+128 ASGIDTRNLS
-135 KLGDAQKDL
+135 KHQRTLANDLSQANKHLEQQKRRL
-144 KEKIQQTTDVM
+144 QQVS
-155 ELQRKKLD
+155 EQQKKLN
-163 AVSRKQKRLNDAGA
+163 AAQAS
-177 NYQKAKALQGDL
+177 YQKSKALQGDL

-202 IGAASAVP
+202 VGAVSAIP
-210 IIEYSKAETAATGL
+210 IIEFSKAETAATGL

-502 TFTNALVNVGEAVAP
+502 TFTNALVNVGDAVAP
-517 ELKQLVNW
+517 ELKELVKW
-525 LGEMAEKLGTWI
+525 LGEMAEGLGVWI
-537 KANPELTGTL
+537 KANPQLTATL
-547 FKVAMGV
+547 FKATMAV

-575 AMIKYSA
+575 AMLKYSSS
-582 EILGIKSLPLVGSA
+582 ILGIKSLPLMGGA
-596 ITKLGGAFSWILGG
+596 LTKLGGAFKWVLGG
-610 LKTLS
+610 LRALS
-615 IALFTT
+615 LGLLTT
-621 PIGWLILGITALIGA
+621 PIGWLILGITSLVAA

-662 GEGIEAVKSYFN
+662 GEGIEVVKNYFN

-684 SGIWGTMKTVFS
+684 SSIWETMKTVFS

-709 IVSFFTGL
+709 VISFFTGL

-731 LVKGITGKLA
+731 LVKGITGKLT
-741 EVKETITNAATDA
+741 EVKETITNAASSA

-777 TMQGLTVGINRSQQ
+777 TMQGLSVGLNRSQQ
-791 EPLNEINKLS
+791 DPLNEVNKLS

-823 DVANLLSPAPI
+823 DVANLPSPAPI
-834 IQNRE
+834 VQHRE
-839 IIEQL
+839 IVEQL
-844 SPAKLSQPEDAV
+844 SPAKLSQPEDIV
-856 RQVRD
+856 RQVR
-861 EHSAAVLPAV
+861 
-871 PAMNREIVEQIEPPE
+871 EQ
-886 SSAMGYEVLSQAVDA
+886 Y
-901 LMPSLTDLMPSLAQV
+901 
-916 RRAFTHLRT
+916 
-925 MMSTASGTLMRV
+925 
-937 GQTLLFVG
+937 
-945 RAAALNPIGLLVTA
+945 
-959 IGLGA
+959 
-964 LAVYKYWQPVKAFFV
+964 
-979 GFWQGLQEG
+979 
-988 LAPVAEALGPAF
+988 
-1000 TALGSALMPL
+1000 
-1010 KPIWDGIASVL
+1010 L
-1021 GTVWKWVT
+1021 GTS
-1029 DLLTPINATATE
+1029 LQA
-1041 LDNAT
+1041 
-1046 GAGTRFGLWL
+1046 
-1056 ADLVTL
+1056 
-1062 IPNVIGNFVGF
+1062 IP
-1073 GASIMSG
+1073 
-1080 ISDGIMSR
+1080 
-1088 VSAVKESL
+1088 
-1096 GGAINGSID
+1096 
-1105 YIKDLLGIASPSKVF
+1105 
-1120 AVMGD
+1120 
-1125 QTMQGLTVGINRSQ
+1125 
-1139 QAPLNEV
+1139 
-1146 GKLGKQMAGA
+1146 
-1156 AFVLGVTALPAAAI
+1156 
-1170 TDQTRIIRDEY
+1170 DQTRTIRDEY
-1181 QSADYSVPDAIRLV
+1181 QGVEYLPNSSVPDAIRLV

-1202 RKQKNDD
+1202 RKPKSDN
-1209 LSPDDNSLA
+1209 LSPDDNSPTHSA
-1218 HNTAPDR
+1218 APDR
-1225 LGAFAQRQAPQPQT
+1225 LSTFAQRQAPQPKT

-1254 TANMNAQDVAQLIA
+1254 TAGMDAQDVARLIA